1 MDGRVRQQFAIGSTH
16 HVNKGYPMNSHDL
29 VLALGRLPT
38 ETDFLIVIAQGAV
51 NRSVATPME
60 SIRSLSGLISTLSTT
75 LSAHQRIGI
84 AEDLR
89 DLADQLEQLV
99 ITT

>member
-1 MDGRVRQQFAIGSTH
+1 
-16 HVNKGYPMNSHDL
+16 MNSHDL

-38 ETDFLIVIAQGAV
+38 ETEFQIVIAQGAV
-51 NRSVATPME
+51 NRGVATPTE

-75 LSAHQRIGI
+75 LSAHQRISV

-89 DLADQLEQLV
+89 DLADQLREAEEFLKV
-99 ITT
+99 